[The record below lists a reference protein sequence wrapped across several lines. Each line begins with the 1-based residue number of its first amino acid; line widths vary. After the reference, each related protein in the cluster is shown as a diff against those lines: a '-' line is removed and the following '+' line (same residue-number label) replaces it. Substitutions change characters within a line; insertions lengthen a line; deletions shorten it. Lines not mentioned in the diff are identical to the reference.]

1 MCVCHWNRRKHII
14 NDIFITDSQRERDKI
29 VKMTKTLND
38 PSVFTLRVW
47 ETLSTICQE
56 IFLRATQMIYIV
68 AKSRLRRDENGST
81 LPFWDILVIKTLL
94 LNLILMLVLINSPT
108 SASDRIQ
115 KWSEGR
121 TEAKGKTFPQDEFWV
136 TFGLRVIEN
145 AASFAQCNVMM
156 RWWPPL

>member
-1 MCVCHWNRRKHII
+1 MKSWLSWTKWWCPSHNINKRNGNDPVLDLNVYVIDVDCCWWKHII
-14 NDIFITDSQRERDKI
+14 NDIFLTDSQRERDKI

-56 IFLRATQMIYIV
+56 IFFRTTQMIYIV

-81 LPFWDILVIKTLL
+81 LQFWDILVIKTLL

-108 SASDRIQ
+108 TDRIQ
-115 KWSEGR
+115 KWFQE
-121 TEAKGKTFPQDEFWV
+121 
-136 TFGLRVIEN
+136 
-145 AASFAQCNVMM
+145 
-156 RWWPPL
+156 